1 MTSVSGLRKK
11 AAARA
16 ATKAQMYSTSQA
28 RANFAEAL
36 GVAQVENTVIGF
48 DRYGRL
54 VAALVPID
62 AVRMLAGQGAA
73 VEPAVRAKIERM
85 ARLFLF
91 KAPEAKPVKGASK
104 SEVREERAA
113 FKHKRSKKKPQ
124 RIKRSKAAGSKRHP
138 KVSARRAG
146 AKR

>member
-16 ATKAQMYSTSQA
+16 SVKTQMYSTSQA

-36 GVAQVENTVIGF
+36 GATQVENTVIGF

-62 AVRMLAGQGAA
+62 AVRMLAGRAEA
-73 VEPAVRAKIERM
+73 VEPAIRAKIERM
-85 ARLFLF
+85 ARLFLHN
-91 KAPEAKPVKGASK
+91 APAPARGKG
-104 SEVREERAA
+104 VNEERAEYSP
-113 FKHKRSKKKPQ
+113 KPRKKDKQRKKRK
-124 RIKRSKAAGSKRHP
+124 IK
-138 KVSARRAG
+138 ARPDR
-146 AKR
+146 AKRGARVTRKI